1 MKRMLQIILA
11 ILVLAVALSSY
22 SLWANKVPWDEPPGF
37 WPRLKV
43 YLSQN
48 VAETSEQALFPEL
61 RPRTYPVESKQFLD
75 ELTQHI
81 VALKWNLVS
90 VDADKL
96 ELKATV
102 STKWLGFT
110 DDITIRLEPISKNQ
124 TRLHIRSTSRVGRAD
139 YGANLGHILRLYWS
153 LQ

>member
-1 MKRMLQIILA
+1 MKRMLQIILLL
-11 ILVLAVALSSY
+11 LVLAIALSGY
-22 SLWANKVPWDEPPGF
+22 SLWSNKVPWEEPPGF

-48 VAETSEQALFPEL
+48 VAQTDELASFPEL
-61 RPRTYPVESKQFLD
+61 RPRTYPIEAKQFLG

-81 VALKWNLVS
+81 PALGWNLAA

-96 ELKATV
+96 EIQATV
-102 STKWLGFT
+102 KTRWLGFT
-110 DDITIRLEPISKNQ
+110 DDITLRLEPISKNQ
-124 TRLHIRSTSRVGRAD
+124 TRLHVRSASRVGRAD
-139 YGANLGHILRLYWS
+139 YGANLGHIMRLYLN

>member
-1 MKRMLQIILA
+1 MKRMIQILLILFALA
-11 ILVLAVALSSY
+11 ITLSAY
-22 SLWANKVPWDEPPGF
+22 SLWANKVPWNESPGF
-37 WPRLKV
+37 WPRLKI

-48 VAETSEQALFPEL
+48 VAETSEHASFPEL
-61 RPRTYPVESKQFLD
+61 RPKTYPVEAKQFLD
-75 ELTQHI
+75 ELTQQLI
-81 VALKWNLVS
+81 LLDWNLES

-102 STKWLGFT
+102 STKWLHFT

-124 TRLHIRSTSRVGRAD
+124 TRLHLRSASRLGRAD
-139 YGANLGHILRLYWS
+139 YGANLGHIMKLHWY